1 MVAER
6 SSLDQVCPRL
16 DDGLLPAR
24 VLIVDDAPVFRQVA
38 RELLERR
45 GYTVVGEAGSAASAV
60 DAVERL
66 APDAVLLD
74 VRLADRSGFE
84 LSAILTRANPDLAVL
99 LVSADHVPASI
110 ATMEECGARGF
121 VFKSQLAATQFAN
134 FWPSSKPG

>member
-1 MVAER
+1 LTA
-6 SSLDQVCPRL
+6 VCPRL

-60 DAVERL
+60 DAVEWL

-74 VRLADRSGFE
+74 VGCPIAAGSSCPPPSRAPTRSWRCCW
-84 LSAILTRANPDLAVL
+84 SPLT
-99 LVSADHVPASI
+99 VSRPAS
-110 ATMEECGARGF
+110 R
-121 VFKSQLAATQFAN
+121 Q
-134 FWPSSKPG
+134 